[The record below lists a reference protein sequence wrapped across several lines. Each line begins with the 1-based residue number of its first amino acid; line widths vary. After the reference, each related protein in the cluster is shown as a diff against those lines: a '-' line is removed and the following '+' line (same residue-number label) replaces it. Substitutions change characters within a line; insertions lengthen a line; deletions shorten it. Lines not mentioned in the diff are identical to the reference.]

1 MGTDSFDIQKWDIL
15 EGRQSWVPSS
25 DAVQLLEVEFQD
37 IPRLWLLVPVAPT
50 ALPVVQLWLLVPVA
64 PTALPV
70 VQGRAN
76 LCAAVKGFADV
87 IKVPRH
93 PHTGRSSG

>member
-50 ALPVVQLWLLVPVA
+50 ALPVVQ
-64 PTALPV
+64 
-70 VQGRAN
+70 GSAN

-93 PHTGRSSG
+93 PHTGRSSR